1 MSRVRFGLV
10 AGAALGFA
18 CLAVPFGVVGV
29 QAHDGPPAGARPG
42 ECYGQVILPPVYG
55 QASQRVLER
64 EAWSETVRGAAVAQQ
79 VVKKVLVRPERIER
93 VRAAP
98 VYRTEV
104 SWITKPGAVRTIREP
119 ARYDIVREKVL
130 IEEGHAEWRPATSPI
145 AYGESRGQTTVLQ
158 ATGEVM
164 CRVWVP
170 ARYAYESHKV
180 LVERGRT
187 YTVRS
192 PSRRQKIVRKVL
204 VSEGGWTERRRP
216 AVYRNQVVKTVV
228 REGASRVITHP
239 AVYSS
244 VSKQTLIRAE
254 GPGWAKVVCG
264 GQLNPAWV
272 AILQQR
278 LIAQGF
284 DPGPPNGYVGP
295 QTLAALRMYQRSHNL
310 AQGQVTVETA
320 RSLGLL

>member
-1 MSRVRFGLV
+1 MSRLGLGMV
-10 AGAALGFA
+10 AGAAVGLA
-18 CLAVPFGVVGV
+18 CVAVPLSAA
-29 QAHDGPPAGARPG
+29 QANGGPPAGARPG
-42 ECYGQVILPPVYG
+42 ECFGQVILPAVYG
-55 QASQRVLER
+55 QASQQVLER
-64 EAWSETVRGAAVAQQ
+64 EAWSETVRGEAVSHQ
-79 VVKKVLVRPERIER
+79 VVKKVLVRPERVER
-93 VRAAP
+93 VRTAAR
-98 VYRTEV
+98 YRTEV
-104 SWITKPGAVRTIREP
+104 SWIVKPGALRTVREP

-130 IEEGHAEWRPATSPI
+130 IEEGHAEWRPASSPI

-170 ARYAYESHKV
+170 ARYAYQSRKV

-187 YTVRS
+187 YTVRG
-192 PSRRQKIVRKVL
+192 PARKRKIVRKVL

-228 REGASRVITHP
+228 REGAARVITHP

-272 AILQQR
+272 VMLQQR

-284 DPGPPNGYVGP
+284 DAGPPNGYLTP
-295 QTLAALRMYQRSHNL
+295 QTLAALKLYQRSHNL
-310 AQGQVTVETA
+310 AQGQVTVESA
-320 RSLGLL
+320 RALGLL